1 MFDVIY
7 LIIPLIILL
16 IILLIIR
23 FNKTENFTNEFKKIK
38 YYIIHLERSIDRLEN
53 LDIQIK
59 KLNKDIIYFPAIDG
73 NTLDYNKL
81 LEDNIIQKEYWNR
94 IQKKGVYGCYLSHY
108 KLIEKLKNE
117 YDNNLLNSDYSVIFE
132 DDFKIVVDDLDYEIN
147 NIIININELNIDFD
161 IIYLGDS
168 QNTHGGL
175 IINNIYQFNN
185 SHMYG
190 DCYLINNKS
199 LHKIYNNLHVIDE
212 AIDWKLRILIMN
224 GKLNALMI
232 NPTLVLQLSHDTL
245 KSEIDVDL

>member
-1 MFDVIY
+1 
-7 LIIPLIILL
+7 
-16 IILLIIR
+16 
-23 FNKTENFTNEFKKIK
+23 
-38 YYIIHLERSIDRLEN
+38 
-53 LDIQIK
+53 
-59 KLNKDIIYFPAIDG
+59 
-73 NTLDYNKL
+73 
-81 LEDNIIQKEYWNR
+81 
-94 IQKKGVYGCYLSHY
+94 VYGCYLSHY

-147 NIIININELNIDFD
+147 NIITNINELNIDFD

-168 QNTHGGL
+168 QNTHGEL

-232 NPTLVLQLSHDTL
+232 NPTLVLQLNHDTL